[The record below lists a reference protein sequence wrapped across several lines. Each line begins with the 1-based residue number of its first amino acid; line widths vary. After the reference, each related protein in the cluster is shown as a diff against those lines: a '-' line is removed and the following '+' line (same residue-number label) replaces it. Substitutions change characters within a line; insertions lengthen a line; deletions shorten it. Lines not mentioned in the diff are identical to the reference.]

1 MRFAKMRLF
10 TSLIL
15 APLAAAASR
24 VPYQEYI
31 LAPASRDLV
40 PQSVYEVNGTVVNP
54 KALTQSS
61 GGTTT
66 FAGVSSVTYDF
77 GKNVAGL
84 VSLGVDSVSS
94 SSAFM
99 GVTFTESSL
108 WISSEAC
115 DGTADAGLDSPLW
128 FPVGHGPGIYT
139 AAEKHLRGAF
149 RYLTLVSNT
158 TAAVSLNSLHITFTA
173 APTQNLRDYSGWFHS
188 DDDLINS
195 IWYAGAYTNQ
205 LCTINPAHGDALVHL
220 GSISSAETITLP
232 QTDSWWNNF
241 TITNGSSTITDGAK
255 RDRLVWPGDMSIALE
270 SIAVSTGDLYS
281 IRMGLESLYAL
292 QQPNGRMP
300 YAGKPFSNMDIVSY
314 TYHLHSL
321 IGTSYLYRFSGDKS
335 WLSHYWGQYVKAL
348 QWALSSVD
356 STGLANVTAS
366 ADWLRFGMGGHVSS
380 YPWSVSDHLLIHNR
394 TSRPMRSST
403 LCFKTPS
410 DYRESLMTPLRLRNG
425 LALLPA
431 SNLPPT
437 ACCGTTRLGCTG
449 TTKPRSFTRK
459 TETPGPS
466 RPT

>member
-1 MRFAKMRLF
+1 MKP
-10 TSLIL
+10 TVSLLL
-15 APLAAAASR
+15 APVLAAATR

-31 LAPASRDLV
+31 LAPASRDLI
-40 PQSVYEVNGTVVNP
+40 PLSVYQVNGSVTNP
-54 KALTQSS
+54 RALTRSS

-66 FAGVSSVTYDF
+66 FDGISSVTYDF

-84 VSLGVDSVSS
+84 VSLGVDSASS
-94 SSAFM
+94 PSAFL

-115 DGTADAGLDSPLW
+115 DATADAGRDSPLW
-128 FPVGHGPGIYT
+128 FPVGHGPGTYT
-139 AAEKHLRGAF
+139 AEEKHLRGAF
-149 RYLTLVSNT
+149 RYLTVVSNT
-158 TAAVSLNSLHITFTA
+158 SAAVSVHSLHINFTA
-173 APTQNLRDYSGWFHS
+173 APIQDLQGYTGWFHS
-188 DDDLINS
+188 NDELVNK

-205 LCTINPAHGDALVHL
+205 LCAINPAHGDALVHL
-220 GSISSAETITLP
+220 GTISSSETITLP

-292 QQPNGRMP
+292 QQPNGRLP
-300 YAGKPFSNMDIVSY
+300 YAGKPFSDLDIVSY

-335 WLSHYWGQYVKAL
+335 WLSHYWAQYVKGL

-366 ADWLRFGMGGHVSS
+366 ADWLRYGMGGHVSFCPCCAS
-380 YPWSVSDHLLIHNR
+380 RHLLTGNR
-394 TSRPMRSST
+394 TSKPMRFSTLCSKMRSSWRGNSMI
-403 LCFKTPS
+403 L
-410 DYRESLMTPLRLRNG
+410 LLLRNG
-425 LALLPA
+425 LVSPLVL
-431 SNLPPT
+431 SLPPT
-437 ACCGTTRLGCTG
+437 TYCGTIKLGCIG
-449 TTKPRSFTRK
+449 TIKPRRFTHR
-459 TETPGPS
+459 TEIAGQ
-466 RPT
+466 